1 MCVFSAH
8 VLNSCQEVEY
18 KAYELSEPA
27 AELPLHVFEAL
38 PPKERG
44 IVVFNV
50 QVQTEKE
57 ISLVVSGATYSFRQQ
72 SQP

>member
-1 MCVFSAH
+1 MFSAH
-8 VLNSCQEVEY
+8 VLNCSCQEVEY
-18 KAYELSEPA
+18 KGGYVLSEQA
-27 AELPLHVFEAL
+27 SELPLHVFEAL

-72 SQP
+72 FQP